1 MLGRQVV
8 VTADSEANHFI
19 LEQEGKSVEM
29 CYLDSVA
36 QLCGHDESSA
46 GATGHIHKYLR
57 TLILNHF
64 GYERL
69 RYKLL
74 KKVEAMAHKS
84 LGAWSSQPS
93 VELNRATSQI
103 MFDFISKEL
112 FSYDPKGCTE
122 SMGDAFIDFLDSLAS
137 VPLNIPGTTFH
148 KCLKNQKKTMKI
160 LREIVDERC
169 ASPEIR
175 CGDFLDD
182 FLEGMKKEAFITK
195 DFIAFVMF
203 GLLFASFE
211 SIPIMLS
218 LALKLIMEH
227 PLVLQELK
235 NEHEAILRNKDTSN
249 FTLTWEDYKS
259 MTFTLHVIDE
269 TLRMANV
276 GLGNFRKA
284 LEDIKIKG
292 HTIPAGWTI
301 LVVSSVLHMDPNIY
315 PDPLVFNPWRWKDG
329 GSKITT
335 KNFTPFGGGIRFCPG
350 AELSKLTM
358 AIFLHV
364 AVTKYRFTKIK
375 GGNLVRNPVLKF
387 KDGFHIKVS
396 KKISHEDGAER
407 EAKSGS
413 VSIM

>member
-8 VTADSEANHFI
+8 VTADPEANHFI

-103 MFDFISKEL
+103 I
-112 FSYDPKGCTE
+112 YDPKGCTE
-122 SMGDAFIDFLDSLAS
+122 SMGDAFINFLDSLAS

-175 CGDFLDD
+175 RGDFLDY

-211 SIPIMLS
+211 SIPIVLS

-259 MTFTLHVIDE
+259 MTFTLHVRYDPFSCGLYIDSK
-269 TLRMANV
+269 TIPSLILFA
-276 GLGNFRKA
+276 
-284 LEDIKIKG
+284 G

-329 GSKITT
+329 RSKITT

-350 AELSKLTM
+350 AEL
-358 AIFLHV
+358 
-364 AVTKYRFTKIK
+364 R
-375 GGNLVRNPVLKF
+375 GNLVRNPVLKF